1 MMENVRQA
9 ETSKSIFRNIVY
21 GFSTWIIPLILS
33 FFATRIIVKTL
44 GDKDYGIYALVLG
57 FIGYSFNFSFGR
69 AITKYIAE
77 YRVSGENEKIKDVV
91 SATFFI
97 NLAVGIFGVSIII
110 FISKW
115 LVVSVYQ
122 IEEANQE
129 KTILALHL
137 AAAIVFF
144 LMMSQIFNAVLQ
156 GIHRFDVYSNIF
168 NLNTIVMLAGNI
180 YLALNGYGFLG
191 LLVWNLVISALT
203 CVIVAVI
210 SKRLLPE
217 FGINLRLKPEVVKL
231 VLVYS
236 AGIIGYQI
244 LANLLML
251 FERGWITR
259 QLGAEN
265 LTYYV
270 VPMLLSF
277 YIHAFVSSIVLVV
290 FPLASELKNNREK
303 LLRLYTKS
311 TKIVCFFVFFMAT
324 TLMIESKLFLTLW
337 LGAEFA
343 DKTYLLLI
351 IHTVT
356 FSLVAIQTVSWQMT
370 EGLGYPGYNL
380 IIFVICLIINVL
392 LVVGLT
398 PGYGNIGVAFG
409 RLAGFGTMFF
419 SIYYV
424 EKWFFQRVQTIF
436 WLKLIGALAVSA
448 VFSAIVEKSIISYF
462 QISWLTFVSAT
473 ICGGI
478 IYCLILWVLGFI
490 TDEEKLLVR
499 RILNR

>member
-1 MMENVRQA
+1 
-9 ETSKSIFRNIVY
+9 
-21 GFSTWIIPLILS
+21 
-33 FFATRIIVKTL
+33 
-44 GDKDYGIYALVLG
+44 
-57 FIGYSFNFSFGR
+57 
-69 AITKYIAE
+69 
-77 YRVSGENEKIKDVV
+77 
-91 SATFFI
+91 
-97 NLAVGIFGVSIII
+97 
-110 FISKW
+110 
-115 LVVSVYQ
+115 
-122 IEEANQE
+122 
-129 KTILALHL
+129 
-137 AAAIVFF
+137 
-144 LMMSQIFNAVLQ
+144 
-156 GIHRFDVYSNIF
+156 
-168 NLNTIVMLAGNI
+168 MLAGNI

-448 VFSAIVEKSIISYF
+448 VFSAIVEKFIISYF